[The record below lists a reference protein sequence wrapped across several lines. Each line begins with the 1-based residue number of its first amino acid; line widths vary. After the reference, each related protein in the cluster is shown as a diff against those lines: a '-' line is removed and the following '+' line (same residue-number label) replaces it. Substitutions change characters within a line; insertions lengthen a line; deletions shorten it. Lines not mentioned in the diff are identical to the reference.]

1 MTNLS
6 KTPDSLIEGLPD
18 LVLLVRRDGVV
29 LQCGGGHGVPDLRPS
44 RDLTGQRLEAVWARP
59 VAALLRQLARRAVA
73 SRATTEAR
81 FEEGGCA
88 YEARASAHGPECA
101 ICVVR
106 AAATAPEDALDATD
120 ERPRPQLDRRG
131 FLRRFKE
138 SMSMAALREMPLA
151 VAVIHVD
158 GIADI
163 AQIIAP
169 KVAEQIM
176 SAAILR
182 LPARDP
188 GAEKAWWYLGQ
199 LSESLLAVVLESSDR
214 DAIDACLGS
223 VCASL
228 REPVAT
234 LGAEFHLTPYAGVAA
249 RRRHRSAPL
258 RILRGVLLHRHPA
271 AAVPGAAR
279 HRP

>member
-1 MTNLS
+1 
-6 KTPDSLIEGLPD
+6 
-18 LVLLVRRDGVV
+18 
-29 LQCGGGHGVPDLRPS
+29 
-44 RDLTGQRLEAVWARP
+44 
-59 VAALLRQLARRAVA
+59 
-73 SRATTEAR
+73 
-81 FEEGGCA
+81 
-88 YEARASAHGPECA
+88 
-101 ICVVR
+101 
-106 AAATAPEDALDATD
+106 
-120 ERPRPQLDRRG
+120 
-131 FLRRFKE
+131 
-138 SMSMAALREMPLA
+138 MSMAALREMPLA

-182 LPARDP
+182 LPAQDP

-234 LGAEFHLTPYAGVAA
+234 LGAEFHPSALRRPSRPRERSSGHLGGIPALAAPAA
-249 RRRHRSAPL
+249 RGDPCGGIPEGCRNHRSRHDAVARRAQRARGGFRAPHG
-258 RILRGVLLHRHPA
+258 RSARGRSEEHTSELQSQSNLVCRLLLE
-271 AAVPGAAR
+271 
-279 HRP
+279 

>member
-1 MTNLS
+1 MIRRPPRSTLFPYTTLFRSPVCVPRIVSMTDLS
-6 KTPDSLIEGLPD
+6 KAPDAVIEGLPD

-44 RDLTGQRLEAVWARP
+44 RDLAGQRLEAVWSRH
-59 VAALLRQLARRAVA
+59 VASLLRQLARRAIV
-73 SRATTEAR
+73 SRATAEAR

-88 YEARASAHGPECA
+88 YEVRASAHGPDSA

-106 AAATAPEDALDATD
+106 VAAAAPEDALDATD

-163 AQIIAP
+163 AQIKIGRAH
-169 KVAEQIM
+169 V
-176 SAAILR
+176 
-182 LPARDP
+182 
-188 GAEKAWWYLGQ
+188 
-199 LSESLLAVVLESSDR
+199 
-214 DAIDACLGS
+214 
-223 VCASL
+223 
-228 REPVAT
+228 
-234 LGAEFHLTPYAGVAA
+234 
-249 RRRHRSAPL
+249 
-258 RILRGVLLHRHPA
+258 
-271 AAVPGAAR
+271 
-279 HRP
+279 